1 MPLRRTLGG
10 LCALLMV
17 SAGCW
22 ARSETRSSVN
32 RATALRID
40 SVAAAFMQRR
50 SVPGLS
56 IAIASRGRLLY
67 AHGYGIAALT
77 GDRAGPVTSH
87 TVFELGSI
95 KKPITAAAVLQLTQR
110 RLVGLDDPADR
121 WIGRIRTE
129 EQSVRVRDM
138 LNQVSGLPDG
148 DDTAVIRKLDFEPG
162 TRWAYRNAN
171 FDLLD
176 VLVQEATGEHF
187 GDYLRTS
194 MMVPLGLP
202 TLGMCDPDNPQTVEM
217 AQGYTRRGGTFQ
229 PVADACW
236 LRGTPSDVALWADAL
251 FGGRIVG
258 QQELREMT
266 TPATLKDGTKTDYG
280 FGLRLLPIHG
290 IERLSHTGHV
300 DGFTASF
307 GYYPAADLAVA
318 VAGNSDSLFDPDAVE
333 VAIAMVLLGV
343 APFRP
348 EVVSIG
354 DAERFRGVYDAGEVW
369 FLIGGAGGDSLTLSM
384 TPAEDNAT
392 PYLVTRLVRVG
403 EARYVGADS
412 PDVVGAQFLNPRGG
426 EVPDRVVVDAVGI
439 PWAATRRSKAR

>member
-1 MPLRRTLGG
+1 MPSMRTVAG
-10 LCALLMV
+10 LCGLLMV
-17 SAGCW
+17 SAACR
-22 ARSETRSSVN
+22 ARSGSRPPLDQ
-32 RATALRID
+32 ATARRID

-67 AHGYGIAALT
+67 AHGYGVAALA
-77 GDRAGPVTSH
+77 GDRAGPVTSG

-110 RLVGLDDPADR
+110 RLVGLDDPAGR
-121 WIGRIRTE
+121 WIDRIRTTGPP
-129 EQSVRVRDM
+129 VRVRDM
-138 LNQVSGLPDG
+138 LNQVSGLPGG
-148 DDTAVIRKLDFEPG
+148 DDTAVVRKLEFEPG
-162 TRWAYRNAN
+162 SRWAYRNAN

-176 VLVQEATGEHF
+176 VLVQEATGERF

-202 TLGMCDPDNPQTVEM
+202 TLGMCDPENPQAVGM
-217 AQGYTRRGGTFQ
+217 AQGYTRRGGTLQ

-251 FGGRIVG
+251 FGGRIVRR
-258 QQELREMT
+258 QELTEMM

-300 DGFTASF
+300 DGFAASF
-307 GYYPAADLAVA
+307 GYYPAAHLTVA

-348 EVVSIG
+348 EIVSIG

-369 FLIGGAGGDSLTLSM
+369 FWIGGAGGDSLTLSM

-403 EARYVGADS
+403 ETRYVGADS
-412 PDVVGAQFLNPRGG
+412 PDVIETRFLNPKGG
-426 EVPDRVVVDAVGI
+426 EVPDRVVVDVVGI
-439 PWAATRRSKAR
+439 PWEATRRSKAR